1 MLTFQGSAFLRQ
13 RILLATLAGKPV
25 KIEAIR
31 ADDTNPGLRDFEIQF
46 LKLIEAV
53 TNGSSVEINYTG
65 KIIINAVVLIFYRYC
80 CRL

>member
-13 RILLATLAGKPV
+13 RILLATLAGKAV

-31 ADDTNPGLRDFEIQF
+31 AEDTNPGLRDFEIQF

-65 KIIINAVVLIFYRYC
+65 TSG
-80 CRL
+80 